1 MINNESLYLDMLNLC
16 TDITNNTS
24 STIVCLKPCS
34 LYVHISGVQL
44 CQDSRKSF
52 LSRAAVRSGRSLRS
66 EMSGG
71 VNGNRPVEQSI
82 QKKLKDALNP
92 VHLDI
97 CNESYMHNVPPGSE
111 THFKVVVV
119 SDKFYNMSLIQVF
132 RYS

>member
-1 MINNESLYLDMLNLC
+1 
-16 TDITNNTS
+16 
-24 STIVCLKPCS
+24 
-34 LYVHISGVQL
+34 
-44 CQDSRKSF
+44 
-52 LSRAAVRSGRSLRS
+52 
-66 EMSGG
+66 MSGG
-71 VNGNRPVEQSI
+71 ENGNRAVEQTI

-97 CNESYMHNVPPGSE
+97 YNESYMHNVPPGSE